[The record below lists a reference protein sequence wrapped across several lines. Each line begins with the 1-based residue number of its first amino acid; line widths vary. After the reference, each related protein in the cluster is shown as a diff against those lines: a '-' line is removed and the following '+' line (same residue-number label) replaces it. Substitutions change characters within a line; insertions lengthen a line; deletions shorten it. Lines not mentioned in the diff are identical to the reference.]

1 MIRLSQYL
9 SPKRR
14 INEFRKGKNWGS
26 WMLLI
31 SFILGFIM
39 VTAWL
44 FKPAKLSPESES
56 YWQLAKYGFYV
67 VFVLLLILNGY
78 ISLSKYMGNSGVL
91 RIAILTPVMIL
102 YFYTGMFGGLL
113 VLSIVLLIVVVY
125 VFKNFKKILTI
136 R

>member
-1 MIRLSQYL
+1 
-9 SPKRR
+9 
-14 INEFRKGKNWGS
+14 
-26 WMLLI
+26 MLLI